1 MRVIV
6 DITGGGLQGAT
17 ADVVGGVLVEPLTV
31 ELHDYDVKEARRDG
45 RDIVTLGDGREAVVS
60 TVTIRPDDAIVAARN
75 GAMDARVL
83 AVAKAF
89 HRCVQNQGRAYY
101 SWDNMQPDYRGE
113 VCEIVRYVLENHAP
127 AMDDD
132 EVVRRAL
139 DAAFPGLPDG
149 MTLEEAERRIRA
161 ALTAAVGG
169 AS

>member
-17 ADVVGGVLVEPLTV
+17 ADVIGGVLTEPLTV
-31 ELHDYDVKEARRDG
+31 ELHDYDVKDARRDG
-45 RDIVTLGDGREAVVS
+45 RDIVTLGDGREAIVS
-60 TVTIRPDDAIVAARN
+60 TVTIRPDEAVVASRH

-89 HRCVQNQGRAYY
+89 HRRVQNQARAYY
-101 SWDNMQPDYRGE
+101 SWDNMQPSYRSGTL
-113 VCEIVRYVLENHAP
+113 EIVRYVLENHAP

-132 EVVRRAL
+132 AVVQRAL

-161 ALTAAVGG
+161 ALTAAGG
-169 AS
+169 AA